1 MKICYICHVTKRSST
16 KILVGSLLLLMCI
29 GNNCRPQVVLS
40 WLYKPI
46 LYLDFS
52 TGKTD
57 SYHHYWKYSFWIAM
71 IQSHFDYACS
81 AWYPILIKKLKNKLQ
96 TSQSNCT
103 GFRLHLN
110 RSIYIAIKELA
121 INWNWG
127 NNIMKE
133 CNILLYAWFAT
144 SKTGWFLV

>member
-1 MKICYICHVTKRSST
+1 
-16 KILVGSLLLLMCI
+16 
-29 GNNCRPQVVLS
+29 
-40 WLYKPI
+40 
-46 LYLDFS
+46 
-52 TGKTD
+52 
-57 SYHHYWKYSFWIAM
+57 M

-103 GFRLHLN
+103 GFRLHLH
-110 RSIYIAIKELA
+110 RSIYIAIKESA
-121 INWNWG
+121 INWNLG

-133 CNILLYAWFAT
+133 CSILLHAWFAT